1 MKKITIMLIGLF
13 LFMGTSFAQNQNQ
26 NQNQNQQR
34 TVSQSETTCTT
45 VHGSIFGNGG
55 STKTCVT
62 KNSDGSKTTTVE
74 SCKRSGAS
82 ASVGVAK
89 GGYERE
95 TCKTT
100 VFNEPANKSNSSNS
114 SSNKNGDS
122 R

>member
-1 MKKITIMLIGLF
+1 MLIGLF
-13 LFMGTSFAQNQNQ
+13 LFMGTSFAQNQ

-100 VFNEPANKSNSSNS
+100 VFTEPAKKSNSNS
-114 SSNKNGDS
+114 SSNNKDS
-122 R
+122 GSR